1 MAKNLTISYPINNSP
16 SGYLFDTEQVTSRAV
31 QANLLLLLTTEVG
44 TRWYMPDYGCDLRP
58 VLFEFN
64 GDEINKTI
72 RNIIESA
79 VNKFMPEITILK
91 VNFYTY
97 NNEPNTKYVDVDYT
111 FKEGTYENTSTLSLK
126 YENT

>member
-1 MAKNLTISYPINNSP
+1 
-16 SGYLFDTEQVTSRAV
+16 
-31 QANLLLLLTTEVG
+31 
-44 TRWYMPDYGCDLRP
+44 MPDYGCDLRP

>member
-16 SGYLFDTEQVTSRAV
+16 DGYLFDTEQVTSRAV

-44 TRWYMPDYGCDLRP
+44 TRWYMSDYGCDLKE

-64 GDEINKTI
+64 GDEINKAI

-91 VNFYTY
+91 VDFYTY
-97 NNEPNTKYVDVDYT
+97 DNEPNTKYVDVNYT
-111 FKEGTYENTSTLSLK
+111 FQKDAYGNSNTLSLK
-126 YENT
+126 YKN